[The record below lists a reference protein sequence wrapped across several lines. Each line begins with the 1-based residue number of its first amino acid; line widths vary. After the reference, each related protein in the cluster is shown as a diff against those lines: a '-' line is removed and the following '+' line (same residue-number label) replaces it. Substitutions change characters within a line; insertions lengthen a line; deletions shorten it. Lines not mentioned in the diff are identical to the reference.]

1 MEPKK
6 YCNTLIVSVTAIF
19 VILTISV
26 FSTFYYLDNEKIK
39 KEHQEKITSL
49 EEENEKYLS
58 KNDSFSNE
66 LEEIKSEYASLLTH
80 RHLLQNELD
89 ILKENNSST
98 NPEDKVVSKAFE
110 KRIVYETKNM
120 SLANSY
126 IENKEKITLVS
137 QLRKALK
144 DKSDNEIVVV
154 EGHADSIMFLEDP
167 ENKKNLKLS
176 VKRIV
181 DNVFSTLTE
190 SEINTLYLKVNTLE
204 DKRVVRVYILSFNW

>member
-1 MEPKK
+1 MSF
-6 YCNTLIVSVTAIF
+6 LVFQVIVHFELESSF

-58 KNDSFSNE
+58 KNDSISNE

-98 NPEDKVVSKAFE
+98 NPEDKVVSKAFK

-144 DKSDNEIVVV
+144 DK
-154 EGHADSIMFLEDP
+154 
-167 ENKKNLKLS
+167 
-176 VKRIV
+176 
-181 DNVFSTLTE
+181 
-190 SEINTLYLKVNTLE
+190 
-204 DKRVVRVYILSFNW
+204 